1 MALFGPRLI
10 MDAKSALNALSD
22 EINPTDLANINELTY
37 YIVGSAGV
45 ASGAVQP
52 EEAHLSGYTG
62 TWAPNGS
69 PITVAA
75 DTVKTVKVTG
85 VGMVARCRISTV
97 LAGGTV
103 SVWAMGR

>member
-1 MALFGPRLI
+1 MKFMRKI
-10 MDAKSALNALSD
+10 MDGKSALNALSD
-22 EINPTDLANINELTY
+22 EIGPNDMANINELTF

-52 EEAHLSGYTG
+52 EECHESEYTG

-75 DTVKTVKVTG
+75 TTCKSVKVTG
-85 VGMVARCRISTV
+85 VAQVARCRISTV
-97 LAGGTV
+97 LVGGTV
-103 SVWAMGR
+103 DVWAIGR

>member
-22 EINPTDLANINELTY
+22 ELNPVDLANINELTY
-37 YIVGSAGV
+37 FIVGSAGV
-45 ASGAVQP
+45 ASGAVQV
-52 EEAHLSGYTG
+52 ESAHLTGYTG
-62 TWAPNGS
+62 TWAPEGAA
-69 PITVAA
+69 ITVVA
-75 DTVKTVKVTG
+75 TSVKTVKVTG
-85 VGMVARCRISTV
+85 VGHVGRVRVSTV